1 MDMVEFTP
9 IEQVNLRPARILN
22 LSRLWMV
29 NCLDWGEPKGEDG
42 IQAMEAWQ
50 SYMKR
55 SETFESEW
63 IRYDIITSNA
73 EDLLETL
80 ETAIEALESRQLGWL
95 DFRTDQPS
103 QEVVSVFAR
112 VDLGKFL
119 P

>member
-1 MDMVEFTP
+1 
-9 IEQVNLRPARILN
+9 
-22 LSRLWMV
+22 MV
-29 NCLDWGEPKGEDG
+29 NCLDWGEPRVKMGST
-42 IQAMEAWQ
+42 MEAWQ

-55 SETFESEW
+55 SEIFESEW

-95 DFRTDQPS
+95 DFRADQPS

-112 VDLGKFL
+112 VDLGKAMTDTPTGL
-119 P
+119 TMVEMYKDVGEP